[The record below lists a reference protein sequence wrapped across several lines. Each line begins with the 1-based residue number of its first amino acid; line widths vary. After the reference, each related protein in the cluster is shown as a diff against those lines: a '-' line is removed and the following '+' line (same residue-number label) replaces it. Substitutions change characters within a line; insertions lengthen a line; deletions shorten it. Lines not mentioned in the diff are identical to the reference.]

1 MFEKNSNQINCI
13 KCLAPFTLASV
24 AIAAT
29 SPAAQALQFN
39 FSYASGT
46 TLEQMIGYEIAGGAW
61 ASHLSDNVS
70 VNIYVEMTN
79 ELPTNVIGGALPG
92 IRAQQSYKTWRNRL
106 QADVKSADDRSI
118 SNNLQDEK
126 DKFTAYIDGYK
137 VDNNYQ
143 LNLTRA
149 NAKALGMLNGS
160 SNSLD
165 GYILMS
171 DLQNTSVSWNYNYQS
186 SNVATNQ
193 LDFLSVGI
201 HEIGH
206 VLGYVS
212 GVDGADLLTSNFGDD
227 DDDDEGDEGGDL
239 YVTPLDMFRYSTQ
252 SVAAG
257 GSGDPWI
264 DMSIG
269 GNPYFSVDGGKT
281 ALGYFGT
288 GEDTSRG
295 GDGEQA
301 SHWKH
306 NNSALGIM
314 DPVLHAGQKGNI
326 STLDRHAMDAIGWDL
341 GGGTVNLSTL
351 ESQAKQQLAARLGV
365 TVAWLEANPIEAA
378 RLLSQNRTQ
387 DVNTMIEQSKIY
399 EWGTRKCTATITTN
413 CAKQKGFWSKY
424 NIDPNQLSWQKIETP
439 NSKSTTVPEPSSI
452 MGLGAIALLGISS
465 LIKRIGKNN
474 LG

>member
-1 MFEKNSNQINCI
+1 MSKKNSNQINLI
-13 KCLAPFTLASV
+13 KRFAPFALASV

-46 TLEQMIGYEIAGGAW
+46 TLEQMIGYEIAGGIW
-61 ASHLSDNVS
+61 GTNLVDNAS
-70 VNIYVEMTN
+70 VNIHIEMTN

-92 IRAQQSYKTWRNRL
+92 ISAQQKYDTWRTSII
-106 QADVKSADDRSI
+106 ADKKSLDDS
-118 SNNLQDEK
+118 SVVQNLQNDK
-126 DKFTAYIDGYK
+126 DKFTALVDGYK
-137 VDNNYQ
+137 VDNNYH
-143 LNLTRA
+143 LNMTRA
-149 NAKALGMLNGS
+149 NAKALGMLNGND
-160 SNSLD
+160 SNLD

-171 DLQNTSVSWNYNYQS
+171 NLQNTPVSWNYNYQS
-186 SNVATNQ
+186 SSVATNQ

-212 GVDGADLLTSNFGDD
+212 GVDKPGWLTQKTQYQSVTDYYAALTGKLDH
-227 DDDDEGDEGGDL
+227 
-239 YVTPLDMFRYSTQ
+239 VTPLDLFRYSTQ

-264 DMSIG
+264 DMSMG

-288 GEDTSRG
+288 GENTSLG

-306 NNSALGIM
+306 NDSALGIM

-326 STLDRHAMDAIGWDL
+326 STLDRRAMDAIGWDL
-341 GGGTVNLSTL
+341 GGGGVNLSTL
-351 ESQAKQQLAARLGV
+351 ESQAKQRLAARLGV
-365 TVAWLEANPIEAA
+365 TVAWLNANPIEAA
-378 RLLSQNRTQ
+378 RLLSQDRTQ
-387 DVNTMIEQSKIY
+387 DVNKMIEQSKIY

-413 CAKQKGFWSKY
+413 CVKQEGFWNKY
-424 NIDPNQLSWQKIETP
+424 NIDPNHLSWQKIETP
-439 NSKSTTVPEPSSI
+439 NNKSTTVPEPSSI
-452 MGLGAIALLGISS
+452 MGLGAIALLGIGS
-465 LIKRIGKNN
+465 LIKRGNKK
-474 LG
+474 